1 MRVYNEADVL
11 RCNTRRLAGV
21 PHMKKRVLVTGPAG
35 RIGVSLIEYALDRY
49 DLRLGIRSTPMP
61 EHLAHVTTVSLDITD
76 PDSCRQACEDIDVVV
91 HLAAEAGTEADFRTS
106 LLPRNLVGAYNILEA
121 AVAAGCQRV
130 VLSSSVQSIAGYPL
144 DHQVQEDSI
153 PRPLNLYGATKAFAE
168 AIGHVYAKS
177 HGLSCLVVR
186 IGTFEHNQSPFPANG
201 RNLSTFISARDMSQ
215 LLCCCVDADPD
226 LDYAVV
232 HGVSQNRY
240 KRMGLT
246 QTRSLVDYK
255 PQDDAFACF
264 EVGIPY
270 RDRWF
275 EEAYDGQR
283 PEQPVKPKA

>member
-1 MRVYNEADVL
+1 
-11 RCNTRRLAGV
+11 
-21 PHMKKRVLVTGPAG
+21 MKKKVLVTGPAG
-35 RIGVSLIEYALDRY
+35 RIGVSLTEYALDRY
-49 DLRLGIRSTPMP
+49 DLRLGVRSTPMP
-61 EHLAHVTTVSLDITD
+61 EHLAHVPTVSLDITD
-76 PDSCRQACEDIDVVV
+76 PDSCRQACEGIDVVV
-91 HLAAEAGTEADFRTS
+91 HLAAEASTEADFRTS
-106 LLPRNLVGAYNILEA
+106 LLPRNLLGAYNILEA

-186 IGTFEHNQSPFPANG
+186 IGTFEYNQSPFPANG

-275 EEAYDGQR
+275 EEAYDGRR